1 MISLINN
8 VQKEVTGAQLSAAA
22 LFKYDS
28 KLPAGKI
35 SYATIFDIY
44 KYPNTLVS
52 VPINGENLLK
62 YLEKQGAYYNQTQP
76 DDLTVSF
83 NPNIRVYNYDM
94 ISGVDYKIDISKP
107 VGERIVDAKIDGQP
121 LDPAKEYTIAMN
133 NYRYGGLASQG
144 IQVGEPIKNSDP
156 ETLRGMIVDYII

>member
-8 VQKEVTGAQLSAAA
+8 VQKVTGAQLSGARC
-22 LFKYDS
+22 LNTTVNY
-28 KLPAGKI
+28 AGKI

-76 DDLTVSF
+76 DDLTISF

-121 LDPAKEYTIAMN
+121 LDP
-133 NYRYGGLASQG
+133 
-144 IQVGEPIKNSDP
+144 PKNIR
-156 ETLRGMIVDYII
+156 LL

>member
-8 VQKEVTGAQLSAAA
+8 VQKVTGAQLSAAA

-35 SYATIFDIY
+35 SYVTIFDIY

-62 YLEKQGAYYNQTQP
+62 YLENK
-76 DDLTVSF
+76 
-83 NPNIRVYNYDM
+83 
-94 ISGVDYKIDISKP
+94 GV
-107 VGERIVDAKIDGQP
+107 
-121 LDPAKEYTIAMN
+121 L
-133 NYRYGGLASQG
+133 
-144 IQVGEPIKNSDP
+144 
-156 ETLRGMIVDYII
+156 